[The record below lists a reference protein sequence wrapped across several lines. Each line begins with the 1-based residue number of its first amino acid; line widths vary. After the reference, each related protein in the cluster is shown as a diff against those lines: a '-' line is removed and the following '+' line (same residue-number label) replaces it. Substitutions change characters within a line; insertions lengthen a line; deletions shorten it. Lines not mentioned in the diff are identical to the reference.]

1 MTVGVTSEDCSCWI
15 GFSSFSYSIAIC
27 VVDETTANWR
37 GGGRF
42 GSVGRE
48 GSWEGKEIV
57 LMIPRTVIY
66 ELTNNTVKYA
76 HIIK

>member
-1 MTVGVTSEDCSCWI
+1 MTVGVISEDCSCWI

-48 GSWEGKEIV
+48 GSWQRKEIV
-57 LMIPRTVIY
+57 LIIRRTVIY
-66 ELTNNTVKYA
+66 ELTNNKVNYT